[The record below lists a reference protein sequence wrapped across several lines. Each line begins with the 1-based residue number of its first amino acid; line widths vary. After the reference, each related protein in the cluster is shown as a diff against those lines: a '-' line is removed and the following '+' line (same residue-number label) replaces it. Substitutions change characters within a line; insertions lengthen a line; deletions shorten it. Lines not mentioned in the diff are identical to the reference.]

1 MLGPLDVPSHLN
13 CSRDYATN
21 TTTIT
26 WTPPPSIDLTNVEPD
41 IVYCIEVQNITC
53 GERGD
58 VIVSECGITEP
69 IYQSRDIPLNYIYNI
84 TVTPMSNVEGALNGT
99 PAYLKGIVHNITIA
113 VKMKT

>member
-1 MLGPLDVPSHLN
+1 MHSGSLDAPSHLN
-13 CSRDYATN
+13 SSREYTTN
-21 TTTIT
+21 TVTIT
-26 WTPPPSIDLTNVEPD
+26 WTPPPSIDLTNVTID

-69 IYQSRDIPLNYIYNI
+69 NYQSRGIPLNYIYNI

-99 PAYLKGIVHNITIA
+99 LAYLEGKVQS
-113 VKMKT
+113 